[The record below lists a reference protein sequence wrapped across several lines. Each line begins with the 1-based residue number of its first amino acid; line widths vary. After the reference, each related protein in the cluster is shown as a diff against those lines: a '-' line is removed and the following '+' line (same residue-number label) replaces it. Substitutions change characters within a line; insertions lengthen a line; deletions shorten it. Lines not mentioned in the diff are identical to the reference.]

1 VSYLKPVAIDADA
14 QAAGEQ
20 LAEAIFARRRKP
32 RCPCGAVAGQTV
44 VKVVR
49 LGPTLAIDLHLR
61 CGRCAKA
68 LRAATEAIDAASVAP
83 ISSSKTKPARRFAG
97 DGVTCDD
104 ARQLR
109 RCDSQLGGGGG
120 EVVSL
125 A

>member
-1 VSYLKPVAIDADA
+1 VSYLKPVKTSADA

-20 LAEAIFARRRKP
+20 LAEAVLAGRRKP

-44 VKVVR
+44 VKVDR

-61 CGRCAKA
+61 CGRCARA
-68 LRAATEAIDAASVAP
+68 LRAATERLEAASGAP
-83 ISSSKTKPARRFAG
+83 VSSSDPKPTRRFAG
-97 DGVTCDD
+97 DRVACDD
-104 ARQLR
+104 ARQIR
-109 RCDSQLGGGGG
+109 RCDTQLGGSGS